1 MSFFRIAGALWL
13 SFGLSFFA
21 FAEDAPSEAALRGM
35 LATLDTKVSDLRA
48 LEQRAEEAAPGDK
61 TALVFR
67 LDERAFDLWREL
79 LELIEATLQLPQDA
93 PVRQE
98 VLGRVQTY
106 LTSAGNS
113 SVARLAALRS
123 RIYRERDELESLA
136 GEQKVGRE
144 ALINSLEKIRFRYYE
159 ALVKIIQ
166 VRAELGLSRQAFSP
180 QLRDQLYLHSETL
193 VGQVE
198 FAGGVIDELQSRQQ
212 QEVDN
217 ADVIAALNGLTQMQS
232 LNLERL
238 EMMVVLLG
246 RLGVDTVSYEEVILR
261 QQSGLSLAAIE
272 GGALPGLLKES
283 WQDWRATAIEQFP
296 EIMFKGVIFI
306 LILLVFRSLSR
317 LVKRLV
323 QVACDRPDVKITTLL
338 KNVLISI
345 SGGTVTGVGIMVA
358 LSQIGISLGP
368 MLAGLGVAGFV
379 IGFAL
384 QDTLGNFAA
393 GGMILI
399 YRPYDVD
406 DYVEVAGASGFVKEM
421 SLVSTTIATFDNQTL
436 VVPNSKI
443 WGDVIK
449 NVTAQKVRRVDLT
462 FGIGYGDDIPHAEKI
477 LRAIVEENEQV
488 LSRPD
493 AQIHLHELADSSVN
507 FVVRPWVRTE
517 DYWQVYWD
525 ITREVKMRFDR
536 EGISIPFP
544 QRDVHIHQVQS

>member
-1 MSFFRIAGALWL
+1 MNFTRIVTALWL

-21 FAEDAPSEAALRGM
+21 FAADAPREAALRGM

-48 LEQRAEEAAPGDK
+48 LEQRAEGAAPGDK

-67 LDERAFDLWREL
+67 LDERAFDLWRDL
-79 LELIEATLQLPQDA
+79 LELIEATVQLPEDA
-93 PVRQE
+93 PVRLE
-98 VLGRVQTY
+98 VLVSVQEY
-106 LTSAGNS
+106 LASAGNS

-123 RIYRERDELESLA
+123 SIYRERDELESLT
-136 GEQKVGRE
+136 GEQKVSRE

-159 ALVKIIQ
+159 ALVKIIE

-217 ADVIAALNGLTQMQS
+217 ADVVAALNGLTQMQS
-232 LNLERL
+232 LNLKRL

-246 RLGVDTVSYEEVILR
+246 RLGVDTASYEEVILR

-272 GGALPGLLKES
+272 GGALPGLLEES
-283 WQDWRATAIEQFP
+283 WQDWRATAIEQAP
-296 EIMFKGVIFI
+296 EILFKGVIFI
-306 LILLVFRSLSR
+306 LILLAFRSLSR

-323 QVACDRPDVKITTLL
+323 QAACDRPDVKITTLL
-338 KNVLISI
+338 KNVLVSI

-493 AQIHLHELADSSVN
+493 AQVHLHELADSSVN

-544 QRDVHIHQVQS
+544 QRDVHVHQVQS